1 LQKYLHSC
9 ILYDSKI
16 GTGFYFCTVYMHNF
30 FIKDGTMSEKN
41 MVMIDGNTAAGHVAH
56 AVSEVISIYPITPS
70 SPMGEVADEYSA
82 KGKKN
87 IWGTVPDVVE
97 MQSEA
102 GAAGAVHGALTTG
115 ALSTTF
121 TASQGLLLMIPNM
134 YKIAGELTS
143 TVFHVAARALATSSL
158 SIFGDHQDV
167 MACRQTGWAMLDSN
181 SVQEVMDMAVIAHAS
196 TLRSRVP
203 FVHFFDGFRTSHE
216 IQKVEEV
223 SYEVIQKM
231 IDDDLVRAHR
241 ARGLTPEAPV
251 VRGTAQNPDVY
262 FQSREGVN
270 KYYEAVPGIVQEE
283 MDKYAKL
290 TGRQYHLFDY
300 VGAKDAE
307 KVIVIMGSGAE
318 TCDETVEALVAKGEK
333 VGVLKVR
340 LYRPF
345 KADAFIAAI
354 PASCKALAVMDRT
367 KEPGSIGEPLYED
380 VQTALAENGRKI
392 DVVLGGRYGLGS
404 KEFTPAM
411 VKGIF
416 DNLSGKKMNHFIV
429 GINDDVLGQ
438 SIDYDNSFTL
448 EEEGMNEAMFYGLGA
463 DGTVGANK
471 NSIKII
477 GEAKPELNAQ
487 AYFSYDSKKS
497 GGFTVSH
504 LRFGKGSIR
513 RPYLITSADF
523 VACHKFTY
531 MEVYNMLETAK
542 VGGTFLL
549 NSPFDAAHVWENI
562 PVEQQKA
569 IIEKKLNFY
578 VIDAFKIA
586 EATGM
591 GTRINTVMQAAYFKI
606 SGVLDEA
613 TAVKYMK
620 KFIEKSY
627 SKKGMDIVEKNYKTV
642 DAALNAV
649 EKVNYPST
657 TAGNI
662 HMKPGM
668 ATAKDSFVK
677 EVLGAMVVQQGDK
690 LAVSKLPED
699 GTFPSATTQYEK
711 RAVAEKV
718 PEWDVDTCIQCGQC
732 TVVCPHACIRMKTL
746 DDTAVAK
753 APKGFKTAEIKPKAE
768 AGKKVVL
775 QVSTEDCTGCG
786 LCVSTCPAKNKAD
799 DTKKAINM
807 VRYTEEVR
815 EVEAA
820 NWDYFLSLPEV
831 DPKTLNLGT
840 PKGLAMKRPLFEFSG
855 ACAGCG
861 ETPYIKLLSQ
871 LFGDRAVIANATGCS
886 SIYGGNLPSTP
897 YAKNA
902 EGRGPAWSNSLF
914 EDAAEFGLG
923 MRLTS
928 DKLAEYAREVAE
940 AVKAKG
946 IAVATIDK
954 ILANTQADDAAI
966 VQQRAD
972 IDTLKKE
979 LAGNKDATA
988 VELASLTDHFVK
1000 RSHWVI
1006 GGDGWAYDIG
1016 FGGLDHA
1023 LASGRNINILVLDT
1037 EVYSNTG
1044 GQMSKATPIGAVAK
1058 FAASGKVTS
1067 KKDLGMIAMSYGYVY
1082 VARVSMG
1089 ANMNQVIKAM
1099 REAES
1104 YDGPSLVIAYSH
1116 CINHGINMTNGL
1128 TNQKEAVTCGLWPLY
1143 RYDPRLADQGKNPF
1157 QLDSKEPDFNLA
1169 DFMYKEVRFKSLKVA
1184 NPERAAMLLDKAVA
1198 KAKRQYK
1205 EYKYLSER
1213 DF

>member
-1 LQKYLHSC
+1 
-9 ILYDSKI
+9 
-16 GTGFYFCTVYMHNF
+16 
-30 FIKDGTMSEKN
+30 MSDKN

-56 AVSEVISIYPITPS
+56 ALSEVISIYPITPS

-196 TLRSRVP
+196 TLRARVP
-203 FVHFFDGFRTSHE
+203 FIHFFDGFRTSHE
-216 IQKVEEV
+216 IQKIEEV
-223 SYEVIQKM
+223 SYDVMKEMV
-231 IDDDLVRAHR
+231 DDDLVRAHR
-241 ARGLTPEAPV
+241 ARGLTPENPV

-270 KYYEAVPGIVQEE
+270 KYYEAVPEIVQKE
-283 MDKYAKL
+283 MDKFAKL

-300 VGAKDAE
+300 VGSPDAE

-318 TCDETVEALVAKGEK
+318 TCDETVEALMAKGEK

-345 KADAFIAAI
+345 KADAFVAAL
-354 PASCKALAVMDRT
+354 PATCKAIAVMDRT
-367 KEPGSIGEPLYED
+367 KEPGSLGEPLYED
-380 VQTALAENGRKI
+380 VQTALAEQGRKV
-392 DVVLGGRYGLGS
+392 DLVLGGRYGLGS

-416 DNLSGKKMNHFIV
+416 DNLSGKKLNHFAV

-438 SIDYDNSFTL
+438 SIAYDSTFTL
-448 EEEGMNEAMFYGLGA
+448 EEEGMNEAMFYGLGS

-504 LRFGKGSIR
+504 LRFGKGAIR

-531 MEVYNMLETAK
+531 MDTLYMLESAK
-542 VGGTFLL
+542 EGATFLL
-549 NSPFDAAHVWENI
+549 NSPYDAAHVWENI
-562 PVEQQKA
+562 PVEQQQT
-569 IIEKKLNFY
+569 IIDKKLNFY

-586 EATGM
+586 ESTGM

-606 SGVLDEA
+606 SGVLDEE

-649 EKVNYPST
+649 EKVAYP
-657 TAGNI
+657 GNTVGNL
-662 HMKPGM
+662 HMKGAM
-668 ATAKDSFVK
+668 ATSPDTFVK
-677 EVLGAMVVQQGDK
+677 DVLGKMAVQQGDK
-690 LAVSKLPED
+690 LPVSALPAD
-699 GTFPSATTQYEK
+699 GTFPTATTQYEK
-711 RAVAEKV
+711 RATAEKV
-718 PEWDVDTCIQCGQC
+718 PSWDPEVCIQCGQC
-732 TVVCPHACIRMKTL
+732 TVVCPHGCLRMKTL
-746 DDTAVAK
+746 DDSEAAK
-753 APKGFKTAEIKPKAE
+753 APGTFKTAEIKPKAVP
-768 AGKKVVL
+768 GKKIVL
-775 QVSTEDCTGCG
+775 QVATEDCTGCG
-786 LCVSTCPAKNKAD
+786 VCVSTCPAKNKAD
-799 DTKKAINM
+799 ETKKAINL
-807 VRYTEEVR
+807 VHFTHELRTS
-815 EVEAA
+815 EAE
-820 NWDYFLSLPEV
+820 NWDYFMSLPEV
-831 DPKTLNLGT
+831 DPATLNLST

-871 LFGDRAVIANATGCS
+871 LFGDRAIIANATGCS

-914 EDAAEFGLG
+914 EDAAEFGMG
-923 MRLTS
+923 MRMTS
-928 DKLAEYAREVAE
+928 DKLAEYAREVAVAAKE
-940 AVKAKG
+940 KG
-946 IAVATIDK
+946 IAAGTIDK
-954 ILANTQADDAAI
+954 ILANPQTSDEEIAR
-966 VQQRAD
+966 QRAD
-972 IDTLKKE
+972 LAVLKGE
-979 LAGNKDATA
+979 LEGNKDSTA
-988 VELASLTDHFVK
+988 VELLSLLDHFVK

-1016 FGGLDHA
+1016 FGGVDHV

-1058 FAASGKVTS
+1058 FAAKGKTTS

-1082 VARVSMG
+1082 VARVAMG

-1104 YDGPSLVIAYSH
+1104 YDGPSLVIAYAH

-1128 TNQKEAVTCGLWPLY
+1128 TNQKEAVSCGLWPLY
-1143 RYDPRLADQGKNPF
+1143 RYDPRLVEQGKNPF
-1157 QLDSKEPDFNLA
+1157 QLDSKEPDYNLA
-1169 DFMYKEVRFKSLKVA
+1169 DFMYKEVRFKSLKAA
-1184 NPERAAMLLDKAVA
+1184 NPERAAMLLDKAVE
-1198 KAKRQYK
+1198 KAKRQWR
-1205 EYKYLSER
+1205 EYKYLAER

>member
-1 LQKYLHSC
+1 
-9 ILYDSKI
+9 
-16 GTGFYFCTVYMHNF
+16 
-30 FIKDGTMSEKN
+30 MSDKN

-56 AVSEVISIYPITPS
+56 ALSEVISIYPITPS

-196 TLRSRVP
+196 TLRARVP
-203 FVHFFDGFRTSHE
+203 FIHFFDGFRTSHE
-216 IQKVEEV
+216 IQKIEEV
-223 SYEVIQKM
+223 SYDVMKEMV
-231 IDDDLVRAHR
+231 DDDLVRAHR
-241 ARGLTPEAPV
+241 ARGLTPENPV
-251 VRGTAQNPDVY
+251 IRGTAQNPDVY

-270 KYYEAVPGIVQEE
+270 KYYEAVPEIVQKE
-283 MDKYAKL
+283 MDKFAKL

-300 VGAKDAE
+300 VGSPDAE

-318 TCDETVEALVAKGEK
+318 TCDETVEALMAKGEK

-345 KADAFIAAI
+345 KADAFVAAL
-354 PASCKALAVMDRT
+354 PATCKAIAVMDRT
-367 KEPGSIGEPLYED
+367 KEPGSLGEPLYED
-380 VQTALAENGRKI
+380 VQTALAEQGRKV
-392 DVVLGGRYGLGS
+392 DLVLGGRYGLGS

-416 DNLSGKKMNHFIV
+416 DNLSGKKLNHFAV

-438 SIDYDNSFTL
+438 SIAYDSNFTL
-448 EEEGMNEAMFYGLGA
+448 EEEGMNEAMFYGLGS

-504 LRFGKGSIR
+504 LRFGKGAIR

-531 MEVYNMLETAK
+531 MDTLYMLESAK
-542 VGGTFLL
+542 EGATFLL
-549 NSPFDAAHVWENI
+549 NSPYDAAHVWENI
-562 PVEQQKA
+562 PVEQQQT
-569 IIEKKLNFY
+569 IIDKKLNFY

-586 EATGM
+586 ESTGM

-606 SGVLDEA
+606 SGVLDEE

-649 EKVNYPST
+649 EKVAYP
-657 TAGNI
+657 GNTVGNL
-662 HMKPGM
+662 HMKGAM
-668 ATAKDSFVK
+668 ASSPDSFVRD
-677 EVLGAMVVQQGDK
+677 VLGKMAVQQGDK
-690 LAVSKLPED
+690 LPVSALPAD
-699 GTFPSATTQYEK
+699 GTFPTATTQYEK
-711 RAVAEKV
+711 RATAEKV
-718 PEWDVDTCIQCGQC
+718 PSWDPEVCIQCGQC
-732 TVVCPHACIRMKTL
+732 TVVCPHGCLRMKTL
-746 DDTAVAK
+746 DDSEAAK
-753 APKGFKTAEIKPKAE
+753 APGTFKTAEIKPKAVP
-768 AGKKVVL
+768 GKKIVL
-775 QVSTEDCTGCG
+775 QVATEDCTGCG
-786 LCVSTCPAKNKAD
+786 VCVSTCPAKNKAD
-799 DTKKAINM
+799 ETKKAINL
-807 VRYTEEVR
+807 VHFTHELRTS
-815 EVEAA
+815 EAE
-820 NWDYFLSLPEV
+820 NWDYFMSLPEV
-831 DPKTLNLGT
+831 DPATLNLST

-871 LFGDRAVIANATGCS
+871 LFGDRAIIANATGCS

-914 EDAAEFGLG
+914 EDAAEFGMG
-923 MRLTS
+923 MRMTS
-928 DKLAEYAREVAE
+928 DKLAEYAREVAVAAKE
-940 AVKAKG
+940 KG
-946 IAVATIDK
+946 IAAGTIDK
-954 ILANTQADDAAI
+954 ILANPQTSDEEIAR
-966 VQQRAD
+966 QRAD
-972 IDTLKKE
+972 LAVLKGE
-979 LAGNKDATA
+979 LEGNKDSTA
-988 VELASLTDHFVK
+988 VELLSLLDHFVK

-1016 FGGLDHA
+1016 FGGVDHV

-1058 FAASGKVTS
+1058 FAAKGKTTS

-1082 VARVSMG
+1082 VARVAMG

-1104 YDGPSLVIAYSH
+1104 YDGPSLVIAYAH

-1128 TNQKEAVTCGLWPLY
+1128 TNQKEAVSCGLWPLY
-1143 RYDPRLADQGKNPF
+1143 RYDPRLVEQGKNPF
-1157 QLDSKEPDFNLA
+1157 QLDSKEPDYNLA
-1169 DFMYKEVRFKSLKVA
+1169 DFMYKEVRFKSLKAA
-1184 NPERAAMLLDKAVA
+1184 NPERAAMLLDKAVE
-1198 KAKRQYK
+1198 KAKRQWR
-1205 EYKYLSER
+1205 EYKYLAER